1 MIDLNITV
9 KNQSILETLDRLRA
23 SVQQTRPAMVA
34 IAAELETRAKARFE
48 TETDPN
54 GAPWAKHSE
63 ATKARYPKDGNQRIL
78 DRSGTM
84 LESLASRAYDNTAV
98 VGFSAVASTS
108 GDVYAAYHEFG
119 TKKMPRRGILFSNPD
134 TGEIS
139 RSDEVAVLD
148 ILDDHISRAVR

>member
-9 KNQSILETLDRLRA
+9 KNQGVLETLDRLRA

-54 GAPWAKHSE
+54 GMPWAKHAE
-63 ATKARYPKDGNQRIL
+63 ATTARYPKDGNQRIL

-84 LESLASRAYDNTAV
+84 LESLASRADNNSAE
-98 VGFSAVASTS
+98 VGFSAVASTN

-119 TKKMPRRGILFSNPD
+119 TKTMPRRGILFANPEA
-134 TGEIS
+134 GEII
-139 RSDEVAVLD
+139 RSDEMAVLD
-148 ILDDHISRAVR
+148 ILNDHIARAVR